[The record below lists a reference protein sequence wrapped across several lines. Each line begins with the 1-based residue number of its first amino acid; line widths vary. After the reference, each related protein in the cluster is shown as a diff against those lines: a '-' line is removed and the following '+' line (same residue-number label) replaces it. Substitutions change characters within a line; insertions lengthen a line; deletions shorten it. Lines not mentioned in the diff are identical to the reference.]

1 METKIY
7 IGNMSHE
14 TTEDDLR
21 TMFSEAGTVGS
32 VNVIMDR
39 QTGEPRGFAFVTMSS
54 QAEADNAIS
63 MFDTKELHA
72 QALKVNIARLA
83 KSDLRWAETTPR
95 ANTFIDKKR

>member
-72 QALKVNIARLA
+72 QALKVNIAKAREERPA
-83 KSDLRWAETTPR
+83 SGGNHPPR
-95 ANTFIDKKR
+95 